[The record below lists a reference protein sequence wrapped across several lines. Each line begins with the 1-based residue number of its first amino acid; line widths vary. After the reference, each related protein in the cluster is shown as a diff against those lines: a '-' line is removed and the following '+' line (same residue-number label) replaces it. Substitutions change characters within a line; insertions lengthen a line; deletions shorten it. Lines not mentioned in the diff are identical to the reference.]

1 MPFLSEQALNQ
12 VQAFIQKKDVI
23 IEKLK
28 DKMHLTGRERQIG
41 QVKFALE
48 AILTAAALGYGRGY
62 VEKTPGQAFNVPY
75 TSLDAEFAVGM
86 AALGGALL
94 GGKWVG
100 KYDEDILAVS
110 IGALSHYCG
119 QLGRNMGKT
128 GQFSLVA
135 GDEPSLIAAAHHS
148 GMFAPHH
155 HPGALPAALRH
166 ISGDP
171 LAEALASVV

>member
-1 MPFLSEQALNQ
+1 MPWISDQA
-12 VQAFIQKKDVI
+12 IDT
-23 IEKLK
+23 LK
-28 DKMHLTGRERQIG
+28 SKFSMLQRKAAAPFEGRERQIG

-75 TSLDAEFAVGM
+75 TSLDAELAVGV
-86 AALGGALL
+86 AALGTALL

-110 IGALSHYCG
+110 VGALSHYCG

-135 GDEPSLIAAAHHS
+135 GDEPSLIAGARHS
-148 GMFAPHH
+148 GMFGPHSSH
-155 HPGALPAALRH
+155 HPGALPAALRN